1 MQRNTSNWMIWNA
14 ILAIAI
20 YLGIW
25 RGMPCIGYAVSV
37 FVWLMLGLYLLVL
50 HGSAGRAK
58 PHVRPVPWPLEAAL
72 DVAFVCVF
80 IASGWFVSPTAYA
93 LSALALAFI
102 YHRSRPGID
111 SEMD

>member
-1 MQRNTSNWMIWNA
+1 MNWVSWNA

-25 RGMPCIGYAVSV
+25 QGVPYIGYAVSV

-58 PHVRPVPWPLEAAL
+58 PHVRPVPWPLEVAL
-72 DVAFVCVF
+72 DVAFVCVL
-80 IASGWFVSPTAYA
+80 IASGWLVSAAAYA

-102 YHRSRPGID
+102 YHRSRPRID
-111 SEMD
+111 SEQQ